1 MRQVL
6 ENLFG
11 IEKDFFQ
18 SFFKV
23 VFQQSVS
30 RRSLPERL
38 AAAPVSSK
46 RLFFPNLNELLFHR
60 KTGSAEPFERM
71 GPRFGVHRIF
81 LESFLKVFS
90 KSFGRHGTL
99 CKIRF
104 SKVSV
109 DTNNSGGNDWASGSC
124 EKNFFTKFLEFFVKF
139 F

>member
-46 RLFFPNLNELLFHR
+46 RLFFPNLSELLFHR

-71 GPRFGVHRIF
+71 GPRFGVHRILF
-81 LESFLKVFS
+81 RKFFKGFFKIFRKARNSLQNKVF
-90 KSFGRHGTL
+90 KSLCRHKQFRRKRLGL
-99 CKIRF
+99 GVVRKEF
-104 SKVSV
+104 FYKVS
-109 DTNNSGGNDWASGSC
+109 
-124 EKNFFTKFLEFFVKF
+124 
-139 F
+139 